1 MIRHDTAWCDGA
13 VRQPAMLPHST
24 EQRLDDL
31 SSNSHVWKK
40 SRRLEGESSNCSN
53 HGEKLALE
61 QSLESKMSKEMSK
74 EMSALDVKS
83 SLAV

>member
-1 MIRHDTAWCDGA
+1 MASAPIPTFGK
-13 VRQPAMLPHST
+13 
-24 EQRLDDL
+24 
-31 SSNSHVWKK
+31 SHVVWKA
-40 SRRLEGESSNCSN
+40 SSNCSS

-61 QSLESKMSKEMSK
+61 RSLESKKMSKEMSK

>member
-1 MIRHDTAWCDGA
+1 MTSAPITKKAKVTTFGRKN
-13 VRQPAMLPHST
+13 
-24 EQRLDDL
+24 RLDVL
-31 SSNSHVWKK
+31 KKKNVEK
-40 SRRLEGESSNCSN
+40 SRRLEGQSSN

-61 QSLESKMSKEMSK
+61 QSLESKKMSKEMSK

>member
-1 MIRHDTAWCDGA
+1 LEGKIGLM
-13 VRQPAMLPHST
+13 
-24 EQRLDDL
+24 
-31 SSNSHVWKK
+31 SSKKNVEK
-40 SRRLEGESSNCSN
+40 SRRLEGQSSN

-61 QSLESKMSKEMSK
+61 QSLESKKMSKEMSK